1 MINKNRERDIAIL
14 MEDRCTKREA
24 EEFIRKGTTIYEDPK
39 EYIQSLK
46 DCGCYEG
53 QTLEQIRNGEK
64 VPYAAMVEY
73 EGHEYL
79 IEYVL

>member
-1 MINKNRERDIAIL
+1 MMNKNRERDIEIL
-14 MEDRCTKREA
+14 MLDRCTKREA
-24 EEFIRKGTTIYEDPK
+24 ERHLNNGTIVYENPE

-46 DCGCYEG
+46 DCDCYSGE
-53 QTLEQIRNGEK
+53 TLEQIREGK
-64 VPYAAMVEY
+64 IRDVSLIEY

>member
-14 MEDRCTKREA
+14 IEDRCTKREA
-24 EEFIRKGTTIYEDPK
+24 ERYLDRGTVVYENPE

-46 DCGCYEG
+46 DCDCYNGE
-53 QTLEQIRNGEK
+53 TLEQIRNRGK
-64 VPYAAMVEY
+64 SDVNMVEY